1 MSQRIGYAIAA
12 VALLALVVLSYAYLY
27 TPVTTVY
34 LVRHAERLND
44 SDTTSLSA
52 AGAMRASGLA
62 VLVREAGIRRIYV
75 TEKHRTAQTAA
86 PAADLLQLTPVEIAG
101 HLVDDLVDSIKADNG
116 KTILVVG
123 HSDTLPAIIRG
134 LGVHPQPAIGRDVF
148 DDLFIVTV
156 SPFRSSIAH
165 LKYGARS

>member
-1 MSQRIGYAIAA
+1 MSQGIGYVIAA
-12 VALLALVVLSYAYLY
+12 AAVLALVVMSYAYLY
-27 TPVTTVY
+27 TPVTTVF
-34 LVRHAERLND
+34 LVRHAERLDD

-52 AGAMRASGLA
+52 AGTIRASELA
-62 VLVREAGIRRIYV
+62 ALVREAGIKRIYV
-75 TEKHRTAQTAA
+75 TEKHRTLQTVA
-86 PAADLLQLTPVEIAG
+86 PAAELLQLTPVEIAG
-101 HLVDDLVDSIKADNG
+101 HLVDDLVDSIRVDKG

-123 HSDTLPAIIRG
+123 HSDTLPAIIRR